1 MRIEWGLTSE
11 VLSEFLRWRC
21 GIFEDVI
28 ITDAEFDELSD
39 LVAVGIDIRTDD
51 WERMVASQ
59 DETILGE
66 IIQ

>member
-21 GIFEDVI
+21 DIFEDVT
-28 ITDAEFDELSD
+28 ITNAEFDELSD
-39 LVAVGIDIRTDD
+39 LVAVEIDIRKDD
-51 WERMVASQ
+51 WERMMSSG